1 MDKYMFA
8 NSFIVIFLVLN
19 AMRNEASSLK
29 GFYGIK
35 TNEHPKSSCHEI
47 PNIISTSLA
56 TCGMI
61 MDEIIMFSH
70 DESTKSCLC
79 CNDITGKNIIG
90 SNLKT
95 YVPRK

>member
-1 MDKYMFA
+1 MFA

-19 AMRNEASSLK
+19 AVRNEASSLK
-29 GFYGIK
+29 GYYGIK
-35 TNEHPKSSCHEI
+35 TNEHPKSSCHET

-61 MDEIIMFSH
+61 MDEIIMISH

-79 CNDITGKNIIG
+79 CNDITGKDIIG
-90 SNLKT
+90 SNWKT
-95 YVPRK
+95 FVPRK